1 MDYLLEHVR
10 QGILL
15 SLMLSMPPI
24 LAAAVIGLV
33 VGILQ
38 AVTQVQEQTLS
49 AVPKM
54 IAVFLILILA
64 GGVMLEMSGQYV
76 RESMQLAFQV
86 IPATGAFLM
95 PPQPKNAGYE
105 KKAGE
110 QGTVMLMQEKRQT
123 RQATQV
129 SRKTVDAS

>member
-24 LAAAVIGLV
+24 LAAAVIGLI

-54 IAVFLILILA
+54 IVVFLILILA
-64 GGVMLEMSGQYV
+64 GGTMLEMAGQYIRDSV
-76 RESMQLAFQV
+76 QLAFQV
-86 IPATGAFLM
+86 VPATGHFLL
-95 PPQPKNAGYE
+95 PPQQKSAGYQ
-105 KKAGE
+105 KQAGE
-110 QGTVMLMQEKRQT
+110 KGTVYMMQEKRQARNT
-123 RQATQV
+123 AQA
-129 SRKTVDAS
+129 SRKTVEP

>member
-24 LAAAVIGLV
+24 LAAAVIGLI

-54 IAVFLILILA
+54 IVVFLILILA
-64 GGVMLEMSGQYV
+64 GGMMLEMSGQYI

-86 IPATGAFLM
+86 VPATGHFLL
-95 PPQPKNAGYE
+95 PPQQKNAGYQ
-105 KKAGE
+105 KTAGE
-110 QGTVMLMQEKRQT
+110 KGTVYMIQEKRQA
-123 RQATQV
+123 RNSAQA
-129 SRKTVDAS
+129 SRKTMETP